1 MKLRVRVISLCVIL
15 STSLSACVVFPVKP
29 WERDLLAEK
38 ESQLIPDPV
47 ETSLDAHTYF
57 SKEAASGGQ
66 GVGGG
71 GCGCN

>member
-1 MKLRVRVISLCVIL
+1 MKQLLLTTLVLFIMTNFLTACVI
-15 STSLSACVVFPVKP
+15 FEVKP

-38 ESQLIPDPV
+38 QMQLIPDPV
-47 ETSLDAHTYF
+47 ETSLDEHTYF
-57 SKEAASGGQ
+57 SKESASGGQ

>member
-1 MKLRVRVISLCVIL
+1 MKRFFCFFVIVIL
-15 STSLSACVVFPVKP
+15 FGTTFSACVVFPVKP

-38 ESQLIPDPV
+38 QMQLTPDSV
-47 ETSLDAHTYF
+47 EANLEEHTYF
-57 SKEAASGGQ
+57 SKEAASGGK

>member
-1 MKLRVRVISLCVIL
+1 MKSIL
-15 STSLSACVVFPVKP
+15 GAVCLFSALGYSLSACVIVPVKP

-38 ESQLIPDPV
+38 QMQLVPHPIAS
-47 ETSLDAHTYF
+47 SLDEHTYF

-66 GVGGG
+66 GIGGG

>member
-1 MKLRVRVISLCVIL
+1 MKTTVISLGFIAVFC
-15 STSLSACVVFPVKP
+15 SCLSACVIVPVKP

-38 ESQLIPDPV
+38 QMQLVPDPV
-47 ETSLDAHTYF
+47 EASLDEHTYF